1 MADIPGI
8 IDGSHNEGGLGYEF
22 LRHIERTKMLLY
34 VIDMNGSDGRSPIN
48 DYINLKV
55 YNIY

>member
-55 YNIY
+55 